1 MVLFFHNSC
10 VLCWGLCVAVCFGMI
25 FYARAGLL
33 VINKKLVSRLL
44 LSIISCEGPGTY
56 AFGYEIEDIV
66 TGNIQ
71 FRDEVKLRNGTVKG
85 SYGVLLPDD
94 TLHVTRYIADHLGY
108 R

>member
-1 MVLFFHNSC
+1 MPSACCLCCVYFFVL
-10 VLCWGLCVAVCFGMI
+10 LRAI
-25 FYARAGLL
+25 F
-33 VINKKLVSRLL
+33 VIIPT
-44 LSIISCEGPGTY
+44 SIKGPGTY

-94 TLHVTRYIADHLGY
+94 TLHATRYIADHLGY